1 MVTRNDLLLL
11 LSEIES
17 EGVDTSIQIQ
27 KLYRTK
33 DLPIDVIIT
42 MQAQVKEDPIT
53 SAVLKGP
60 AIHGKLLTEFPAMF
74 TTVIYTYCNPK
85 GEFCATTLPKLGWP
99 AKVRGT
105 VGKDIV
111 NPTFK
116 TLFN

>member
-1 MVTRNDLLLL
+1 M
-11 LSEIES
+11 E
-17 EGVDTSIQIQ
+17 
-27 KLYRTK
+27 
-33 DLPIDVIIT
+33 IIT

-53 SAVLKGP
+53 NAVLKGP

-85 GEFCATTLPKLGWP
+85 GEFCATTLPKMGWP

-116 TLFN
+116 TLFI